1 VNESSAPVSSA
12 QDAATGTPDSWE
24 AVASAINQLQVN
36 DKAVLLTVEGDN
48 FSPVLF
54 DFKTVQVYTET
65 SLQALP
71 TSPQNVTLRVES
83 IDPSNPP
90 SPWFDWTA
98 PDAFLWRIG
107 TLAFTDS
114 VAPWLIPGDAYVLNK
129 WPNLSLIDHTVDEIR
144 AISML
149 ANGLLSIDQLARVAQ
164 ITTVVSGRVISKLSL
179 LGMLKSAPALPDT
192 SIHAPL
198 LAPVAEEP
206 AASAEVIS
214 APVTHLPV
222 KRPAPSVVTA
232 VEPVPPAKEL
242 VQPVSVFGPPK
253 ANFDDINGALP
264 PLVIPEPV
272 GSVPELPEA
281 SETLEAMPELTDVP
295 EVSEEIQALEPL
307 EVEALTE
314 EVSEPEAVESG
325 PVLAPHLYPAF
336 DPSAPPPPIM
346 VREPTV
352 KNPHIGIET
361 SFNSIIKSKAE
372 EEAEDGEPKEKR
384 GGLFGKLRPRKG

>member
-12 QDAATGTPDSWE
+12 QDAAPGTPDSWE

-36 DKAVLLTVEGDN
+36 DKAVLLTVEGD

-90 SPWFDWTA
+90 SPWFDWIA

-164 ITTVVSGRVISKLSL
+164 ITTAVSGRVISKLSL

-198 LAPVAEEP
+198 LAPIAEEP
-206 AASAEVIS
+206 DASAEVIS

-272 GSVPELPEA
+272 SSTPELPEA
-281 SETLEAMPELTDVP
+281 SEALEAMPELTDAP
-295 EVSEEIQALEPL
+295 EAEALEPL
-307 EVEALTE
+307 EVEAPAE

-325 PVLAPHLYPAF
+325 PVLAPHL
-336 DPSAPPPPIM
+336 
-346 VREPTV
+346 
-352 KNPHIGIET
+352 
-361 SFNSIIKSKAE
+361 
-372 EEAEDGEPKEKR
+372 
-384 GGLFGKLRPRKG
+384 